1 MRLDAVPASS
11 EPKLYSGR
19 GPLESRINRDIP
31 PWLPWLPG
39 STPTNN
45 PWLPGTTSQMKC
57 GTAHR
62 SRPFIEGKTTTRND
76 SSMTDQWPKQRGR
89 GQENEEE
96 KRVSEDDIST
106 DEAGEEF
113 SDPKNMKRK

>member
-1 MRLDAVPASS
+1 MSKYNT
-11 EPKLYSGR
+11 PK
-19 GPLESRINRDIP
+19 
-31 PWLPWLPG
+31 
-39 STPTNN
+39 NN

-62 SRPFIEGKTTTRND
+62 NRTFIEGKTTSRNN
-76 SSMTDQWPKQRGR
+76 SSMTGQSQRSK

-96 KRVSEDDIST
+96 KQVSEDDIST

-113 SDPKNMKRK
+113 NDPKNKKQK